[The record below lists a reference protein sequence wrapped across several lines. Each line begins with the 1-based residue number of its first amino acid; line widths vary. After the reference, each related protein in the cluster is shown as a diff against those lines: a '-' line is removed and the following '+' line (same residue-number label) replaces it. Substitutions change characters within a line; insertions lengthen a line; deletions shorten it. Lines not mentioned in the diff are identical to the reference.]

1 MRRDLILISI
11 QHDLFPSGSS
21 PLLRNF
27 NVFYFS
33 KISEAIFS
41 IHESL
46 PELLVIDIDEQ
57 ESAAF
62 EFISELKSDAV
73 TKSIKVVAISSSTDH
88 KKEIESFRVGAD
100 DFVLKP
106 LHPDSFLARI
116 NARTEN
122 VKNNSVNLQNNK
134 PKLKI
139 DLESFAVYVDDK
151 IINLSRKEFELLYL
165 LASRPGKAFT
175 RLEIFDKVW
184 KREADEKD
192 RTIDVHVLRLRRKLK
207 ADFIT
212 TQKGVGYRLI
222 M

>member
-1 MRRDLILISI
+1 MHRDLILISI
-11 QHDLFPSGSS
+11 HHDLFPSGSS

-27 NVFYFS
+27 NVLYFS

-57 ESAAF
+57 EASAY
-62 EFISELKSDAV
+62 EFILEIKSDVV
-73 TKSIKVVAISSSTDH
+73 TKSIKVIAISSSTDH
-88 KKEIESFRVGAD
+88 KKEVESFRAGAD

-106 LHPDSFLARI
+106 IHPDSFIARL
-116 NARTEN
+116 NARTEKAGSN
-122 VKNNSVNLQNNK
+122 AVEPKDNK
-134 PKLKI
+134 PKLRI